1 MQLLCDDCAEPIRDD
16 DPVAHRGVNAAGD
29 ADHVP
34 ARRRQRQSDQLD
46 GVPARQRMLE
56 RMFEGLECMLEA
68 GKMNV
73 RQVDRARRELLD
85 WAATMAWQEE
95 QENR

>member
-1 MQLLCDDCAEPIRDD
+1 MLNS
-16 DPVAHRGVNAAGD
+16 PVAHRGVNAAGD

-56 RMFEGLECMLEA
+56 RMFEGLE
-68 GKMNV
+68 
-73 RQVDRARRELLD
+73 
-85 WAATMAWQEE
+85 
-95 QENR
+95 